1 MQKHIERITPTKD
14 NLEQFFK
21 EFPDHKQR
29 YDFAINF
36 LNKDMDVAD
45 IACGVG
51 YGSFLM
57 SQYCKSVKGFDIS
70 DEAITHAKKNFKM
83 DNIEFYNCL
92 YNEIVNYRFDFVC
105 SFETIEHMDEE
116 AGDLFLLKILKSLKP
131 KGRLLISTPINKSKI
146 KTNLTPYH
154 IREYD
159 DIEFKQKLIKNGFT
173 IISMFGQGDSK
184 YYNKLYGKNILNFS
198 MFDIMRTGIHET
210 V

>member
-1 MQKHIERITPTKD
+1 MQKYIERITPTNY
-14 NLEQFFK
+14 NLYNFFK
-21 EFPDHKQR
+21 KFPDHKQR

-57 SQYCKSVKGFDIS
+57 HRYCKSIKGFDIS
-70 DEAITHAKKNFKM
+70 DEAIAHAKKNFKM

-92 YNEIVNYRFDFVC
+92 YNDIVNYKFDFIC

-116 AGDLFLLKILKSLKP
+116 SGDFFLQKIAKSLKP
-131 KGRLLISTPINKSKI
+131 KGILLISTPINKSKI
-146 KTNLTPYH
+146 KTNVTPYH

-159 DIEFKQKLIKNGFT
+159 DIEFKQKLML
-173 IISMFGQGDSK
+173 SAVLK
-184 YYNKLYGKNILNFS
+184 YTTSAELSAPLINANLVF
-198 MFDIMRTGIHET
+198 
-210 V
+210 